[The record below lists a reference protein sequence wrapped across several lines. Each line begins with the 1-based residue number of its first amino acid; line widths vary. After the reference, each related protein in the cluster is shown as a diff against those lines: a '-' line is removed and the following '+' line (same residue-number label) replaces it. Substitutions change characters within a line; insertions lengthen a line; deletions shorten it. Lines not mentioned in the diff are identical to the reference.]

1 MIEPAHLVGTGG
13 AIGALC
19 RYFVGQWLAHDRFPF
34 ATLTVNAVG
43 SFALGLV
50 TFGAIGSDVF
60 LLIGV
65 GACGSFTTYSSF
77 SVETIRLWET
87 GDRLRAGLYAG
98 GTLCLC
104 VTAAATAGMLVTLLG
119 GQLR

>member
-13 AIGALC
+13 ALGALC
-19 RYFVGQWLAHDRFPF
+19 RYLVGRWLANDRFPF
-34 ATLTVNAVG
+34 ATLGVNVAG
-43 SFALGLV
+43 SFALGLL
-50 TFGAIGSDVF
+50 TFGSIGSDVF

-77 SVETIRLWET
+77 SVETVRFWET

-104 VTAAATAGMLVTLLG
+104 LIAAVTAGVLITVLG
-119 GQLR
+119 WGT

>member
-13 AIGALC
+13 AIGAVC
-19 RYFVGQWLAHDRFPF
+19 RYAVGQWLAHDRFPF
-34 ATLTVNAVG
+34 ATLGVNVVG
-43 SFALGLV
+43 SFVLGLV
-50 TFGAIGSDVF
+50 MFAPVNTEVF

-77 SVETIRLWET
+77 SVQTVRLWET
-87 GDRLRAGLYAG
+87 GDRLRASLYAG

-104 VTAAATAGMLVTLLG
+104 VAAAGTAGFLVTTLSG
-119 GQLR
+119 